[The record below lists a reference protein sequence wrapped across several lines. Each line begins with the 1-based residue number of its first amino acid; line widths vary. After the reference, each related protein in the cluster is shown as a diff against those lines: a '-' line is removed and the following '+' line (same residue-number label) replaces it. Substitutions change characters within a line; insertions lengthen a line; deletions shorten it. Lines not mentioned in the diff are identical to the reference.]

1 MALHS
6 KIQRPCLPYFLFYFL
21 LILILGI
28 PRAPYAA
35 DLTNLPTLDIQAAP
49 NQTTQKKSPS
59 NDYDFT
65 QQKIQQSGSKNLSQ
79 FLAQQGLVSVKNN
92 SSANNQETISM
103 HGFGSNANQ
112 NSLIQIDNIPDI
124 SLNNVSPVLNTLMLQ
139 NISSI
144 DVLPG
149 SYGANY
155 GNQAVGGMVNIN
167 TLTPNKTIHELQ
179 LGLGNNNQALA
190 NIFYSQRYVNQVGVN
205 LGFSESQNNHSQDHE
220 NQDHTIANGKLD
232 YIGERGSMSLNFLGY
247 QDRAQIPGYFTV
259 DGPAT
264 PANPENIIK
273 SHGALSYFKSDYFLS
288 PDWSWKSAIANN
300 NSQSSGFLNTNFQ
313 NNQSQWL
320 IQNSLNDQKF
330 FTLGHQIDL
339 AHYDSESGS
348 ASEGNT
354 QSANEID
361 NDFFTTGTL
370 PIPISIMKNWDINL
384 GLRYA
389 NQYLD
394 ADPTP
399 TIHTTKNSN
408 ATVSTEGL
416 TWHIAPSFSW
426 YARRAG
432 SFLFAK
438 GNEQMWTDSPTLP
451 LETQT
456 GVSYE
461 TGINWQQPNHSELK
475 VSLYQLDINHE
486 ISMFTPVD
494 SPFPIMS
501 NLPPTRR
508 LGVDALEKFHINTQ
522 LELLIQGTLV
532 SPRFRSG
539 EYDGKQIPSVSP
551 LSASTGLSYQSTQ
564 NWNLFLNESY
574 NSSYYA
580 DGDFDNTGPKQAGYF
595 LTNLNMTKTYHQA
608 ILGLAINNLLNQHF
622 ASYAYAYGNNPT
634 QVNYYM
640 GDGLSILGSLTL
652 SF

>member
-1 MALHS
+1 MVANPR
-6 KIQRPCLPYFLFYFL
+6 IQRSWLPYFFIVLG
-21 LILILGI
+21 LGI
-28 PRAPYAA
+28 YLGISCTSYAE
-35 DLTNLPTLDIQAAP
+35 DIKSLPTLDIQAKP
-49 NQTTQKKSPS
+49 SEINQKKYPS
-59 NDYDFT
+59 NYSDFT
-65 QQKIQQSGSKNLSQ
+65 QKKIQQSGSKNLSQ
-79 FLAQQGLVSVKNN
+79 FLTQQGLVSVKNN
-92 SSANNQETISM
+92 SSANNQETVSM
-103 HGFGSNANQ
+103 HGFGANANQ
-112 NSLIQIDNIPDI
+112 NSLIQIDGIPDI
-124 SLNNVSPVLNTLMLQ
+124 SLNNVSPVFNILMLQ
-139 NISSI
+139 NMSSI
-144 DVLPG
+144 DILPG
-149 SYGANY
+149 SNGAAY
-155 GNQAVGGMVNIN
+155 GNQAVGGLVNIN
-167 TLTPNKTIHELQ
+167 TLTPNSPIHELE
-179 LGLGNNNQALA
+179 LGLGNNNQTLA
-190 NIFYSQRYVNQVGVN
+190 NLFYSQRYLNQVGIN
-205 LGFSESQNNHSQDHE
+205 LGFSGSQNNHSQDHE
-220 NQDHTIANGKLD
+220 NQNHALANGKID
-232 YIGERGSMSLNFLGY
+232 YIGARGSISLNFLGY
-247 QDRAQIPGYFTV
+247 QDRSQIPGYFTV

-264 PANPENIIK
+264 PANPENIIN
-273 SHGALSYFKSDYFLS
+273 SHGALSYLKSDYFLS

-300 NSQSSGFLNTNFQ
+300 NNQSSGFLNTNFQ

-348 ASEGNT
+348 ASRAIN

-361 NDFFTTGTL
+361 NDFFTTSTL
-370 PIPISIMKNWDINL
+370 PIPMLILKNWDINL

-399 TIHTTKNSN
+399 TIHATKNSN
-408 ATVSTEGL
+408 TTVSTEGL

-432 SFLFAK
+432 SFVFAK

-508 LGVDALEKFHINTQ
+508 LGVDALEKWQINTQ

-539 EYDGKQIPSVSP
+539 EYEGKQIPSVSP

-580 DGDFDNTGPKQAGYF
+580 DGDFDNTGPKQPGYF
-595 LTNLNMTKTYHQA
+595 LTSLNITKTYHQA
-608 ILGLAINNLLNQHF
+608 IFGLAINNLFNQHF